1 MIGSTPSKRDGS
13 CPGGNQTFIVNTGI
27 SVFLTDKKGTIPL
40 EISFSAILR
49 RESGPPDSFEV
60 ILAGEDIPPSM
71 EGPGAHFRC
80 LPLQKEEGWFGLLRR
95 AAAVSRYEIL
105 AFTDSHCIVDKNWMS
120 CIHDRL
126 GQRQVVSGAV
136 DHGNRFIERFSRMTT
151 HGEFSAL
158 EGKIIANIFDG
169 NFVIRKETLKSVLP
183 ALPLNPPVSDGAGAL
198 LLARTLTA
206 RGIPVYHEPG
216 IRVFHESET
225 FLPSLRMWFRVY
237 GPNTL
242 IARSLNPSLPGSRF
256 MDFPRVAPLVFALGR
271 WLSLTS
277 KLLRK
282 RRVYGMKA
290 HEIVLSLAWLS
301 VCMVSYGLGMMAY
314 ERKLKEERK

>member
-1 MIGSTPSKRDGS
+1 
-13 CPGGNQTFIVNTGI
+13 VNAGI

-40 EISFSAILR
+40 ETSLSAILR
-49 RESGPPDSFEV
+49 RESGSPDSFEV
-60 ILAGEDIPPSM
+60 ILAGEEIPPSM
-71 EGPGAHFRC
+71 EGPGARFRC
-80 LPLQKEEGWFGLLRR
+80 LPLGKEEGWFGLLRR
-95 AAAVSRYEIL
+95 AADMSRYDIL
-105 AFTDSHCIVDKNWMS
+105 AFTDSHCIVDGNWIS
-120 CIHDRL
+120 SIRDRL
-126 GQRQVVSGAV
+126 GPRQVLSGAV
-136 DHGNRFIERFSRMTT
+136 YHGGRFMEKFSRMTT
-151 HGEFSAL
+151 HGEFSAS
-158 EGKIIANIFDG
+158 EGKKIANIFDG

-183 ALPLNPPVSDGAGAL
+183 VLPLNPPVSDGTGAL

-256 MDFPRVAPLVFALGR
+256 MDFPGLAPFVYALARGV
-271 WLSLTS
+271 SLTS
-277 KLLRK
+277 KLWRQ
-282 RRVYGMKA
+282 RRIYNMKP
-290 HEIVLSLAWLS
+290 HEVVLSLAWLS

-314 ERKLKEERK
+314 ERKLREERK